1 MYRIYIYKHIFNK
14 IFQGI
19 AITSRNFYISMNK
32 ILLQYSTFLRNRVCY
47 SGAKTFFLAFL
58 DFFFLTIALE
68 VAPSNFMV
76 LTAFSPEFHSFFFA
90 VIAKGTDCSQL
101 LGHVVNIC
109 WLRLTPMPHSCLA
122 VTFCV
127 TFLSWV
133 LRIKDLIISG
143 FW

>member
-1 MYRIYIYKHIFNK
+1 MYRIYIYIHIFNK

-19 AITSRNFYISMNK
+19 AITGRILYISMNK
-32 ILLQYSTFLRNRVCY
+32 IFFTKQCVLQWCQDILPSFPRC
-47 SGAKTFFLAFL
+47 
-58 DFFFLTIALE
+58 FFFLTIALE

-90 VIAKGTDCSQL
+90 VIAEGTDCSQL

-127 TFLSWV
+127 TFLSWM